1 MEKDCQ
7 KRGKKGIGDWG
18 PGNRETGS
26 TIQRVD
32 EIAILANNNP
42 HSLLPIPQ
50 SLSRHLPNINYPLF
64 LVNER

>member
-32 EIAILANNNP
+32 EIAIVTNNNP
-42 HSLLPIPQ
+42 YSLVPSP
-50 SLSRHLPNINYPLF
+50 YPGIYQISITRYF
-64 LVNER
+64 